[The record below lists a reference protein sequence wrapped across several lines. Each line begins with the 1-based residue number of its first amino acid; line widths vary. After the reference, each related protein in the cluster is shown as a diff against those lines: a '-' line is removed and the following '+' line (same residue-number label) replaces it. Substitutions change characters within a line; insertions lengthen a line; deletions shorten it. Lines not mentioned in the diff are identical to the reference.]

1 MGMEAEQQANVNK
14 SALANGF
21 ARALDDVQVKP
32 LTPPLSK
39 PEAGSALPDVSQPA
53 VTENVVA
60 TGYLDN
66 TNAKFADG
74 EVLPPI
80 GNVLPDLEAVQVS
93 DAQGEYW
100 RPEETWTQLAQLT
113 ELAQP
118 TQEKLQ
124 PSEMSNPSSPDSMD
138 YVVPVQVQMAAQI
151 QKSDLPLSGDGAA
164 SLRSQLPAGMFMSAD
179 SDLKPKPGLNATLNR
194 DDQSVASQSSMRNTM
209 ERLDTAL
216 RARVARPEAGLM
228 AGTSTGA
235 PTAPVPTALGSDVA
249 TTQSSPAELDKTRV
263 SAVVQETLRAAV
275 ARGNNTLSPVE
286 ADRSPAISDILSK
299 LGLPSKPVET
309 KASNASSSAA
319 MSTGAALNS
328 NPVTSQYREVQVE
341 MARVLPHESMQ
352 RAALAGLSSPGLRAG
367 NTAADLVKAADS
379 SFSVEAPERTSA
391 TPSRPETPAL
401 AALKPTVVAAPT
413 PGGEAQTRGMD
424 AEVREQIMRVMS
436 RQALAHG
443 KLTLQLNPHE
453 LGSLDIEFSTDKG
466 EMQVAIVARET
477 STRDLLEASVAR
489 LRQNLQ
495 DAGVNVGQLDIR
507 QNSENNAG
515 QQFRQ
520 SGNQSAQAGV
530 VARDQSAEEAQILSA
545 RHDGDFDIYV

>member
-1 MGMEAEQQANVNK
+1 MEAEQQANVNK
-14 SALANGF
+14 LALANGF
-21 ARALDDVQVKP
+21 AQALDDVQVKP
-32 LTPPLSK
+32 LTPLVSK
-39 PEAGSALPDVSQPA
+39 PEAGSAHPDVTQPA
-53 VTENVVA
+53 LVENVVP
-60 TGYLDN
+60 TLYPDN

-74 EVLPPI
+74 EVLPAI

-93 DAQGEYW
+93 AAQGEYW
-100 RPEETWTQLAQLT
+100 QPEETWTQLVQLA
-113 ELAQP
+113 LP

-124 PSEMSNPSSPDSMD
+124 TSEMSNPSSPEAMD
-138 YVVPVQVQMAAQI
+138 YVIPVQVQMAAQI
-151 QKSDLPLSGDGAA
+151 QKSDLPLSGDERSGDETSGDENA
-164 SLRSQLPAGMFMSAD
+164 SLRSQLPAGMFMSAG
-179 SDLKPKPGLNATLNR
+179 SDLKTMPGLNATQNR
-194 DDQSVASQSSMRNTM
+194 DDQSVVPQSSMRNTM

-216 RARVARPEAGLM
+216 RAMVARPEAGLM

-235 PTAPVPTALGSDVA
+235 PTGPDVA
-249 TTQSSPAELDKTRV
+249 TPQAGSAELDKTRV

-275 ARGNNTLSPVE
+275 ARGNNSLSPVE
-286 ADRSPAISDILSK
+286 AVRSPAISDVLSK
-299 LGLPSKPVET
+299 LGLPPKPVET

-319 MSTGAALNS
+319 MSTGAALHS

-341 MARVLPHESMQ
+341 MARVLPNESMQ
-352 RAALAGLSSPGLRAG
+352 RAALAGLSSPGLRSG
-367 NTAADLVKAADS
+367 SRAADLVNAADS
-379 SFSVEAPERTSA
+379 SFSVEAAERTST

-413 PGGEAQTRGMD
+413 PGGEAQARGMD

-466 EMQVAIVARET
+466 ETQVAIIARES

-507 QNSENNAG
+507 QNPENNAG

-530 VARDQSAEEAQILSA
+530 MARDQSAEEAQISSA